1 MLVYLDDILI
11 YSRDP
16 DQHVKDVHAV
26 FQLLHQYDLRLKES
40 KCALFLQSCE
50 FLGHTVSAS
59 GLAVEKG
66 KVEAVEKWPQ
76 PACVN
81 EVQQFLGLCNY
92 YRRFVK

>member
-11 YSRDP
+11 YSRDSA
-16 DQHVKDVHAV
+16 QHVKDVTAV
-26 FQLLHQYDLRLKES
+26 FEILNKHDLRLKES
-40 KCALFLQSCE
+40 KCALFLESCD
-50 FLGHTVSAS
+50 FLGHTISAS

-81 EVQQFLGLCNY
+81 EV
-92 YRRFVK
+92 